1 MVIIHFYKS
10 IIIHHYYPL
19 LSIIIIHY
27 YPLLLSIIIH
37 HYYPLLSIIIVH
49 YYPLLSMAINQD
61 VIIIHGHC
69 ECLKQSTR
77 WGGIYLCLTN

>member
-1 MVIIHFYKS
+1 MTHNLSQVCS
-10 IIIHHYYPL
+10 GGVQSGSVVYPV
-19 LSIIIIHY
+19 
-27 YPLLLSIIIH
+27 
-37 HYYPLLSIIIVH
+37 LSIIIVH